1 MDITLRGLRALVMVT
16 RLRSFTRA
24 ATFLHISQPALTV
37 QIRRLEESLGLRLL
51 DRNPRGVSLTP
62 AGEGFVPI
70 LERILAEIDAVT
82 LEAKEVSDRRRGTVT
97 LAAVP
102 SAAFALVPTAISTF
116 KREHPGITVRLR
128 DVTGVQV
135 GVLVKS
141 GEVDFGIMTPP
152 HGDAELVAT
161 PLFVDRLSAVF
172 LPGHPFNGRRRITM
186 DQLRRVPLILQ
197 RDSSVR
203 KLVDDA
209 FESLGT
215 IARPAYEATLLP
227 TALAL
232 VKAGLG
238 VAVVSSTSARG
249 ARLAGLRVR
258 TVADAGLIRHIGVVR
273 KTGRSLSPAAEQFV
287 ALLQRL
293 CKTSR
298 A

>member
-152 HGDAELVAT
+152 HGDAELVGT

>member
-1 MDITLRGLRALVMVT
+1 MVT